1 MTRRIAVVSAFAAA
15 LAFALAGCDTVNQ
28 LVEVGTSAAVASGHL
43 TASQAQSINKSA
55 AAVVKTF
62 EDITPEQEH
71 YIGRTVAATCLS
83 RYPAQDDARLNAYL
97 NLLGQTLS
105 RFSSRP
111 ETFGGYHF
119 LLLKS
124 DDINA
129 FAAPGG
135 LILVTRGLVDCCATE
150 DELAAVL
157 AHEIGHVQNR
167 DGLRA
172 IRTGRL
178 NSALTTLAA
187 EGAKN
192 LAGPELAEVTA
203 AFDES
208 VSEITSTMMNSGYAR
223 RQEFQADAAAVGI
236 LRAAGYPPSALVA
249 MLRNMEKRW
258 DPSRHDFAATHPSPS
273 DRIAQ
278 LRKLV
283 SETAVAVSPA
293 RTRRFLAAAR

>member
-1 MTRRIAVVSAFAAA
+1 MMRRIAIAAFAGV
-15 LAFALAGCDTVNQ
+15 FALVLSGCDTVNQ
-28 LVEVGTSAAVASGHL
+28 IVEVGTSAAVASGHL
-43 TASQAQSINKSA
+43 TASQAQSINKST
-55 AAVVKTF
+55 AAVTKTF
-62 EDITPEQEH
+62 EDITPEQEY
-71 YIGRTVAATCLS
+71 YIGRTVAATCLA
-83 RYPAQDDARLNAYL
+83 RYSAQDDAGLNAYL

-105 RFSSRP
+105 RFSTRP

-124 DDINA
+124 SDINA

-172 IRTGRL
+172 IRTGRF
-178 NSALTTLAA
+178 NGALTTLAL

-192 LAGPELAEVTA
+192 LGGSELAEVTA

-258 DPSRHDFAATHPSPS
+258 DPSRHDFAATHPSAP

-278 LRKLV
+278 LKKLV
-283 SETAVAVSPA
+283 PETAVDGNPA
-293 RTRRFLAAAR
+293 RTKRFLAATR

>member
-1 MTRRIAVVSAFAAA
+1 MIRRLSAIAIAATASAI
-15 LAFALAGCDTVNQ
+15 LLAGCDTVNRA
-28 LVEVGTSAAVASGHL
+28 VEIGTTAAVATGHL
-43 TASQAQSINKSA
+43 SAAQAQGINRSA
-55 AAVVKTF
+55 AAVTKTF

-83 RYPAQDDARLNAYL
+83 RYPALDEPRLNAYL
-97 NLLGQTLS
+97 NLLGQALS

-119 LLLKS
+119 LLLDS

-135 LILVTRGLVDCCATE
+135 LILVTRGLVACCATE

-178 NSALTTLAA
+178 NGALTTIAS
-187 EGAKN
+187 ESAKS
-192 LAGPELAEVTA
+192 LVGPELAEVTA
-203 AFDES
+203 AFDDS
-208 VSEITSTMMNSGYAR
+208 IQEITGTLVNSGYSR
-223 RQEFQADAAAVGI
+223 RQEFQADAAAVAI
-236 LRAAGYPPSALVA
+236 LRAAGYPPAALVA
-249 MLRNMEKRW
+249 MLRNMESRW

-273 DRIAQ
+273 DRIAH
-278 LRKLV
+278 LAKLV
-283 SETAVAVSPA
+283 PETDAPASPV
-293 RTRRFLAAAR
+293 RTRRFLDATR

>member
-1 MTRRIAVVSAFAAA
+1 MMCRIAIAAFAGV
-15 LAFALAGCDTVNQ
+15 FALVLSGCDTVNQ
-28 LVEVGTSAAVASGHL
+28 IVEVGTSAAVASGHL
-43 TASQAQSINKSA
+43 TASQAQSINKST
-55 AAVVKTF
+55 AAVTKTF
-62 EDITPEQEH
+62 EDITPEQEY

-83 RYPAQDDARLNAYL
+83 RYSAQDDAGLNAYL

-105 RFSSRP
+105 RFSTRP

-124 DDINA
+124 SDINA

-178 NSALTTLAA
+178 NGALTTLAL

-192 LAGPELAEVTA
+192 LVGSDLAEVTA

-258 DPSRHDFAATHPSPS
+258 DPSRHDFAATHPSPP

-278 LRKLV
+278 LKKLV
-283 SETAVAVSPA
+283 PETAVDGNPA
-293 RTRRFLAAAR
+293 RTKRFLAATR

>member
-1 MTRRIAVVSAFAAA
+1 MTRRFAIAASTVAFV
-15 LAFALAGCDTVNQ
+15 LALAGCDTVNQ

-43 TASQAQSINKSA
+43 SAAQAQSINKST

-62 EDITPEQEH
+62 EDITPEQEY

-135 LILVTRGLVDCCATE
+135 LILVTRGLVNCCATE

-178 NSALTTLAA
+178 NGALTTLAT

-192 LAGPELAEVTA
+192 LAGPQLAEVTS

-208 VSEITSTMMNSGYAR
+208 INEITGTLINSGYSR
-223 RQEFQADAAAVGI
+223 RQEFQADAAAVEI
-236 LRAAGYPPSALVA
+236 LRAAGYPPSALLA

-258 DPSRHDFAATHPSPS
+258 NPSRHDFAATHPSPP

-278 LRKLV
+278 LKKLV
-283 SETAVAVSPA
+283 PDAAEPVSPV
-293 RTRRFLAAAR
+293 RSRRFLAATR

>member
-1 MTRRIAVVSAFAAA
+1 MIRRIAILAVSAA
-15 LAFALAGCDTVNQ
+15 LASVLAGCNTVNK
-28 LVEVGTSAAVASGHL
+28 VIAAGTSAAVASGHL
-43 TASQAQSINKSA
+43 SASQAQGINKSA
-55 AAVVKTF
+55 AAVTKTF
-62 EDITPEQEH
+62 EDITPEQEY

-83 RYPAQDDARLNAYL
+83 RYKPQDAAGLNAYL

-105 RFSSRP
+105 RFSTRP

-124 DDINA
+124 SDINA

-178 NSALTTLAA
+178 NGALTTIAR

-192 LAGPELAEVTA
+192 LTGGALSEVTS
-203 AFDES
+203 AFGES
-208 VSEITSTMMNSGYAR
+208 ISDITSTMMNSGYSR
-223 RQEFQADAAAVGI
+223 RQEFQADAAAVEI
-236 LRAAGYPPSALVA
+236 LKAAGYPPSALIA

-258 DPSRHDFAATHPSPS
+258 DPSRHDFAATHPSPT

-278 LRKLV
+278 LRK
-283 SETAVAVSPA
+283 VAGGDAASVNPA
-293 RTRRFLAAAR
+293 RTKRFLAATR

>member
-1 MTRRIAVVSAFAAA
+1 MIRRIAIAAFSAA
-15 LAFALAGCDTVNQ
+15 LVFALAGCETFDQ
-28 LVEVGTSAAVASGHL
+28 LVEVGTGVAVASGHI
-43 TASQAQSINKSA
+43 SSDQAASINKA
-55 AAVVKTF
+55 GKAVSKTF
-62 EDITPEQEH
+62 DDITPEQEH

-178 NSALTTLAA
+178 NSALTTLAS

-258 DPSRHDFAATHPSPS
+258 DPSRHDFAATHPSPA

-278 LRKLV
+278 VEKL
-283 SETAVAVSPA
+283 AGGAAAPA
-293 RTRRFLAAAR
+293 NPVRTGRFLAAVK

>member
-1 MTRRIAVVSAFAAA
+1 MIRRIAIAAFAAA
-15 LAFALAGCDTVNQ
+15 LVFALAGCETFDQ
-28 LVEVGTSAAVASGHL
+28 IVEVGTGVAVATGNIS
-43 TASQAQSINKSA
+43 SDQAASINKA
-55 AAVVKTF
+55 GKAVSKTF
-62 EDITPEQEH
+62 DDITPEQEY
-71 YIGRTVAATCLS
+71 YIGRTVAATCLA
-83 RYPAQDDARLNAYL
+83 RYKAQDDARLNAYL
-97 NLLGQTLS
+97 NRLGQTLS
-105 RFSSRP
+105 RVSSRP

-119 LLLKS
+119 LLLRS

-135 LILVTRGLVDCCATE
+135 LILVTRGLVDCCTTE

-178 NSALTTLAA
+178 NGALTTLAT

-192 LAGPELAEVTA
+192 LGGKELAEVTA
-203 AFDES
+203 AFDDS
-208 VSEITSTMMNSGYAR
+208 INEITGTLINSGYSR

-236 LRAAGYPPSALVA
+236 LRSAGYPPSALVA

-278 LRKLV
+278 LKKLV
-283 SETAVAVSPA
+283 PETAVAVSPA
-293 RTRRFLAAAR
+293 RTRRFLAATR